1 MGSCGGCAFW
11 ANSTAPNSLE
21 LSRTGSCANSCT
33 GVLDLEW
40 RQLNSIALGTFG
52 GLNQV
57 TELLLGGNRLTTIE
71 AGIFVGLPAL
81 RSLFLYSN
89 EIAEIHPGAF
99 DGLNQ
104 VRHA

>member
-1 MGSCGGCAFW
+1 
-11 ANSTAPNSLE
+11 
-21 LSRTGSCANSCT
+21 
-33 GVLDLEW
+33 
-40 RQLNSIALGTFG
+40 
-52 GLNQV
+52 LNQV

-71 AGIFVGLPAL
+71 AGMFVGLPAL
-81 RSLFLYSN
+81 PSLFLYSN